1 MTYMP
6 VFDRPPTPREQA
18 YLEALAGGD
27 MRPSIS
33 GQAGHMCRKF
43 GWCEVFYRSPT
54 GEELP
59 RSALP
64 LQMDSIAIV
73 RAGYRA
79 IGYVLT
85 ARGRGVL
92 ERV

>member
-18 YLEALAGGD
+18 YLDALASGD
-27 MRPSIS
+27 MRPAIS

-43 GWCEVFYRSPT
+43 GWCEVMYRSPA
-54 GEELP
+54 GEEMP

-64 LQMDSIAIV
+64 LGMDSIAIV

-79 IGYVLT
+79 IGYVITPKGRT
-85 ARGRGVL
+85 AL